1 MFRTPSALVLFSASF
16 LTLFIISPLHA
27 GLTIGNG
34 ASVTMNDGTIIM
46 NCTDVSIASGGAL
59 NVGSG
64 TIEECRDLTVETGS
78 TLTFSSGDIQMNGL
92 FTLNG
97 TATIGSGIITF
108 TEDCSQ
114 TNLSGGTGDHDND
127 GTANDT
133 DPDDDNDIMPDQWE
147 IANSLNFLRDDAAED
162 ADGDGF
168 TNIVEYN
175 RGSDPSD
182 INDYP
187 SSPVIPHLHLLL
199 LGDS

>member
-1 MFRTPSALVLFSASF
+1 
-16 LTLFIISPLHA
+16 
-27 GLTIGNG
+27 
-34 ASVTMNDGTIIM
+34 MNDGTIIM